1 MTGRLG
7 GDLFAQETSCRAPG
21 RRKQGKPRKERK
33 KIKNKK
39 NEEERSCR
47 KKENRKDKL
56 PFDPH
61 SFLTL

>member
-7 GDLFAQETSCRAPG
+7 GDLFAQEIRCRTPEEESKENQEKK
-21 RRKQGKPRKERK
+21 RKG
-33 KIKNKK
+33 KK

-47 KKENRKDKL
+47 KKENRKGKL